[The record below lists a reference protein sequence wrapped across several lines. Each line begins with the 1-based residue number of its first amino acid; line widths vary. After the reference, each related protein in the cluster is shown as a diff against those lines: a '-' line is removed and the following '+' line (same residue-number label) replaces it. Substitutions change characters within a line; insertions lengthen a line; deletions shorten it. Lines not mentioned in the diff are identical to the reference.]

1 MSKDSEVPSQR
12 ACQRSGPRH
21 VPAPVSPPNLL
32 LAVAQLLP
40 FAPLT
45 SIRLE
50 MPPRSSRRRRG
61 SCDFLRM
68 SLGSRGFPREQ
79 HSELCTGFGNGAS
92 TCKKKPQNV
101 TSPQNEDIRGEASLI
116 SGQLWCSK
124 VLWAPWVL
132 PCSPPMIIL
141 RLLPPLSSLPT
152 GDVRFRG
159 SPWP

>member
-12 ACQRSGPRH
+12 ACQRYGPRH

-32 LAVAQLLP
+32 LAVTQLLP

-79 HSELCTGFGNGAS
+79 HSELCRGFGNGAS
-92 TCKKKPQNV
+92 ACKRKPQNV
-101 TSPQNEDIRGEASLI
+101 TSPQNEDIRGEDSLI
-116 SGQLWCSK
+116 SGQGTALGCF
-124 VLWAPWVL
+124 LAPPSDYFKAFAPSQLTSHWR
-132 PCSPPMIIL
+132 CEA
-141 RLLPPLSSLPT
+141 
-152 GDVRFRG
+152 
-159 SPWP
+159 

>member
-1 MSKDSEVPSQR
+1 MSKDSEVPSQK

-92 TCKKKPQNV
+92 TCKKKAPKCHV
-101 TSPQNEDIRGEASLI
+101 PSERGHQRRGQFDFWAALVLQGALGTLGAS
-116 SGQLWCSK
+116 
-124 VLWAPWVL
+124 
-132 PCSPPMIIL
+132 
-141 RLLPPLSSLPT
+141 LLPPNDYFKAFAPSQLTSHWRCE
-152 GDVRFRG
+152 V
-159 SPWP
+159 